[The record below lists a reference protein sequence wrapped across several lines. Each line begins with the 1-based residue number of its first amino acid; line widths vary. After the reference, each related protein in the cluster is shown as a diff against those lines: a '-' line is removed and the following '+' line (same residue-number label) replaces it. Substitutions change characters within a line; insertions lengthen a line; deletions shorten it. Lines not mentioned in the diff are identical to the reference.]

1 MNYFKRMIVILIG
14 AILISVGVNAFILP
28 YSIIDGGM
36 IGVALVLSYQWN
48 IDTGFAFI
56 LLSIPIFIIV
66 WRYHKQYCI
75 NSFIGM
81 LVTGILMD
89 LLSFTG
95 TGAINNSLI
104 SSILGGLFVGLGIG
118 ILFLCDMSTDS
129 IDLLAQFL
137 SSLFNLNV
145 GILVFLLD
153 LIVIISALPFLN
165 KDQTILSFITIT
177 TNCLIVTLVVS
188 RSITFSSKI

>member
-1 MNYFKRMIVILIG
+1 MIVILIG

-95 TGAINNSLI
+95 TGGINNSLI

-177 TNCLIVTLVVS
+177 TNCLIVALVVS

>member
-1 MNYFKRMIVILIG
+1 MNYFRRMVVILIG

-66 WRYHKQYCI
+66 WKYHKQYCI

-81 LVTGILMD
+81 LVTGVLMD

-95 TGAINNSLI
+95 TGAINNPLF

-118 ILFLCDMSTDS
+118 LLFLCDMSTDS

-145 GILVFLLD
+145 GIIVFLFD

-177 TNCLIVTLVVS
+177 TNCFIVTLVVS
-188 RSITFSSKI
+188 RTITFSSKI